1 MKRNYKSKSIF
12 FFQQTWKQEVWDY
25 NERVKGEDASLP
37 LADHDILIKRR
48 KQELKHAQDVK
59 ELYERKLER
68 VNDLFVELNAW
79 KLQLEESERT
89 LNKRERQ
96 LSIQGSKVHYKKK
109 LRPIVN
115 KASERLRTLPYTI
128 QPNPPFES
136 QKKVPPAYYQRKS
149 TSPSTPDVL
158 STSPESPAN
167 LIAAVANRGQNNL
180 TVFSNVAPKQRKT
193 PQTVV
198 RENPMFSERLTE
210 LYCTEE
216 MTRETNICP
225 TREINGNL
233 MPPVLRRAK
242 TFHHGVR
249 ALGDNETPAH
259 FLHYFCFLCMRI
271 SHP

>member
-1 MKRNYKSKSIF
+1 M
-12 FFQQTWKQEVWDY
+12 
-25 NERVKGEDASLP
+25 
-37 LADHDILIKRR
+37 
-48 KQELKHAQDVK
+48 
-59 ELYERKLER
+59 
-68 VNDLFVELNAW
+68 NDLFVELNAW

-96 LSIQGSKVHYKKK
+96 LNIQGSKVHYKKK

-128 QPNPPFES
+128 QPIQPSEQ
-136 QKKVPPAYYQRKS
+136 QKKVPQAYYQRKS

-167 LIAAVANRGQNNL
+167 MIAAVTNRGDGGL
-180 TVFSNVAPKQRKT
+180 TVFSNVAPKPRK
-193 PQTVV
+193 PPPTVV

-210 LYCTEE
+210 LYCTEGI
-216 MTRETNICP
+216 TKATNIYS
-225 TREINGNL
+225 TREINGNI

-249 ALGDNETPAH
+249 ALGD
-259 FLHYFCFLCMRI
+259 
-271 SHP
+271 